1 MATEAGKSIQGDF
14 DLVAWEWRRM
24 ADLSVE
30 RELPRLQ
37 KLENGDVLIVGGGSE
52 LLSTASD
59 TTEVFSVGDREWR
72 RGPALNQPHRDAEV
86 IMLPRG
92 DILVIGGS
100 DGPTKTG
107 SVCVERLAPGDERFQ
122 EAAPMA
128 IPRISHAACLL
139 ADGRVLVTG
148 GQSDPATFLDGCEI
162 YDSES
167 DTWTVG
173 PPMME
178 ARATHH
184 LRALPDGRA
193 IAIGG
198 GTDVEA
204 THSVEF
210 FDHRS
215 DDWSP
220 TDSMFNPR
228 WGFASAVL
236 DEGHSIVVAGG
247 RVPAQKG
254 ATLPDDQ
261 MVVLDGTERFDV
273 ASEQWA
279 RSGSL
284 NTPRSMG
291 IPNVELLELD
301 DGGLLFPGGRTYPFP
316 YHGTPSTE
324 VYDRKS
330 NLWQM
335 LAPMRVGA
343 SYHAFVRLDNG
354 DVLTAGGRGPRFRP
368 LNKAEVFVFA
378 G

>member
-1 MATEAGKSIQGDF
+1 MDARAKVDREQ
-14 DLVAWEWRRM
+14 LVSWEWTRLQSL
-24 ADLSVE
+24 ATE

-37 KLENGDVLIVGGGSE
+37 RLSDGDVLIVGGGSE

-59 TTEVFSVGDREWR
+59 TTEIFSARDRAWR
-72 RGPALNQPHRDAEV
+72 AGPPLCQPHRDAEV
-86 IMLPRG
+86 IGLPGG
-92 DILVIGGS
+92 DVLVIGGS

-107 SVCVERLAPGDERFQ
+107 TTSVERLGRDEERFQ
-122 EAAPMA
+122 EAAPMGT
-128 IPRISHAACLL
+128 PRISHAACLL

-148 GQSDPATFLDGCEI
+148 GQRDPATFLEDCEI
-162 YDSES
+162 YDPVS
-167 DTWTVG
+167 DTWTAG
-173 PPMME
+173 APMME

-193 IAIGG
+193 LAFGG

-204 THSVEF
+204 THSAEF
-210 FDHRS
+210 FDPAS
-215 DDWSP
+215 LGWTP
-220 TDSMFNPR
+220 TDCMYNAR

-236 DEGHSIVVAGG
+236 DEGRTILVAGG

-254 ATLPDDQ
+254 ATLPEDQ

-273 ASEQWA
+273 EAQQWT
-279 RSGSL
+279 RSGPL
-284 NTPRSMG
+284 LTPRSMG

-324 VYDRKS
+324 VYDRRS
-330 NLWQM
+330 GSWEM

-343 SYHAFVRLDNG
+343 SYHAFIGMDDG
-354 DVLTAGGRGPRFRP
+354 TVLTAGGRGSRFRP
-368 LNKAEVFVFA
+368 LDKAETFA
-378 G
+378 PAG